1 MIFKIPVILAILAV
15 FALLRYRKAG
25 LLAWAIAWW
34 LGFFVLVRFG
44 FTVPIPASVVVIY
57 MSIATLAL
65 LAYVTSSTERRAA
78 VSGPI
83 VDLIVN
89 EKRRLALAAVALAIP
104 ALAAAGVYVRL
115 SQPVEAPFFAR
126 TVHPASPSEIT
137 FKDQKIDID
146 RGENPYRALETSN
159 PEEFKKHVEAGR
171 KVYYQNC
178 HFCHGDNLEATGMFV
193 HGLDPIPTNFNDQGT
208 IPMLR
213 ETFLFWRISKGA
225 PGLPDEGGPWASA
238 MPAWEKILTEEQIWD
253 AVLFL
258 YDYTG
263 RRPRAKEEG
272 EKK

>member
-1 MIFKIPVILAILAV
+1 MKLLVVIPILLV
-15 FALLRYRKAG
+15 FALLKYRKAN
-25 LLAWAIAWW
+25 LITWALAWWI
-34 LGFFVLVRFG
+34 GFFVAIRFG
-44 FTVPIPASVVVIY
+44 FTVPIPSSVIFIY
-57 MSIATLAL
+57 MGIASLAL
-65 LAYVTSSTERRAA
+65 TAYVTSSDERRQAI
-78 VSGPI
+78 SGPI

-89 EKRRLALAAVALAIP
+89 PGRRLMLAGVVVLLP
-104 ALAAAGVYVRL
+104 ALAAAAVWFRL

-126 TVHPASPSEIT
+126 TVHPASPAEIT
-137 FKDQKIDID
+137 FKDKQINLDSGD
-146 RGENPYRALETSN
+146 NPFRALEKSN

-213 ETFLFWRISKGA
+213 ETFLFWRISRGG
-225 PGLPDEGGPWASA
+225 PGVPDEGAPWASA
-238 MPAWEKILTEEQIWD
+238 MPAWEKFLTEEQIWD
-253 AVLFL
+253 AILFL

-263 RRPRAKEEG
+263 RRPRAKEES

>member
-25 LLAWAIAWW
+25 LLAWALAWW

-44 FTVPIPASVVVIY
+44 FTVPIPSSVVMIY
-57 MSIATLAL
+57 MGIASIAL
-65 LAYVTSSTERRAA
+65 LAYVTSSTDRRGA

-104 ALAAAGVYVRL
+104 ALAAAGVYFRL

-137 FKDQKIDID
+137 FKDKKIDID
-146 RGENPYRALETSN
+146 KGVNPYRALETSN

-225 PGLPDEGGPWASA
+225 PGVPDEGGPWASA
-238 MPAWEKILTEEQIWD
+238 MPSWEKFLTEEQIWD
-253 AVLFL
+253 AILFL

-263 RRPRAKEEG
+263 RKPRSNEEG
-272 EKK
+272 GAK